1 MMMLWKSMN
10 EDGRGRALFLVLVM
24 LLSTTAANL
33 VSASTSRTY
42 TTDTDP
48 VDVALGDFDCDGDLD
63 IVTANDRSTKISVLW
78 NEDGHFQKRT
88 DIWTS
93 ANPDQDADFEDHSNT
108 QQVEVGEFNGDD
120 AIDIVIYARNR
131 PLRQDASGAIVVDK
145 PGNVTIIENDGCDE
159 DTFTIGEQFDVVYMW
174 DLAVADV
181 NKDGDDDIVT
191 LELLA
196 DVKQQRAV
204 LYKGPITSSTQGQI
218 TLLGDSTNNAYRE
231 LELGDWG
238 EPSQT
243 GIGGSCDDVD
253 MWLVRAEG
261 VDYLTGAV
269 TSPGDSDN
277 VTVLEFDCNSDKFP
291 DIFTWSTTGGTTT
304 GSSVYTGSTHNH
316 QLGVPFGGFDIGDM
330 NDDGIVDVVAINDG
344 NTENVSYA
352 TITQSTHTYS
362 QTKTVYFGPYIAWEV
377 TVAELNG
384 DGEPDFIHAAK
395 FKQSNSTSSTGETT
409 TNYYLNLPTSVQVTL
424 SNGGG
429 GHMNPLE
436 YFGAMRPTTV
446 TVGQVIGGLNSAPD
460 LIVGHG
466 AYDQLTYDDNFGW
479 DGSYDRIVV
488 IEMDNK
494 DLAVS
499 SIDIKPTDAYVG
511 ALGEGTREIE
521 VTVTNTG
528 MDILNGQAT
537 LDVMIQEV
545 DEAASSN
552 VTVYAMDWDNPED
565 RSGCGTGCTWT
576 TESYYGASHWH
587 EEVAANSTV
596 GHTSGNNA
604 ATQAANAN
612 NPTDF
617 MWSGV
622 MKTNS
627 SGDTWSG
634 YGPNWDE
641 GLVLNDIDLT
651 GADRA
656 WMSLEIF
663 RHLGLSDLYVNDGT
677 GFILSEVWDD
687 GAMIEVFS
695 EDVGWVLINC
705 PNSAYFAGQC
715 PSTASYWGG
724 YDNGRVESEA
734 NTGLDAAIYRYGGA
748 IPGTQ
753 YGWANF
759 TDEGLGSFDLSRFTG
774 EVIDVRFRF
783 KSGFEGSLGANES
796 LWSGRDGFAIDN
808 LTIWKQNTAFTS
820 NVQTQQTN
828 INMNNLAPN
837 EDYTPPAIAADFV
850 NGTTYRISAS
860 LNYGQDEQ
868 PANDEIIGYVTVF
881 NLFDPAVVEI
891 EDFNPGGLYAEG
903 NFPINVK
910 VEHLGNTNVT
920 FDLEAKVYSAIPA
933 DVFCGDPLGDCEEGF
948 EGGSAG
954 FRYSDDGNSN
964 GGILDDSTCTEQL
977 FGSYAYWFGHP
988 CDVANSFGDVWENET
1003 LTIPDIDLTSMTGDY
1018 VALNFEYFAETWFE
1032 YNIQS
1037 GATSSIYDYAALTAD
1052 WTKGG
1057 NDYDGLIIG
1066 QWNDYN
1072 EDGFCIVDEDGN
1084 GFIDPVN
1091 ETTIDNTE
1099 IEWIGDPRNV
1109 NGGSGNYEVFYN
1121 TDGLVQS
1128 RSIDLT
1134 HLYIINRTSPD
1145 SNLWTDECISLA
1157 GSVVDLNFEFRSN
1170 DDGHNGQNDGVRGVA
1185 FDNISL
1191 QEFSFSQDAVYSTSV
1206 VDLDAEENRT
1216 ITVSNHDFVS
1226 GVYKIEVESIYD
1238 NTTQGTAWYA
1248 NEEISLANN
1257 LARVIFSVE
1266 SVDITLGKPNQLSCL
1281 SDVVLDCIL
1290 PIDNVTTHDWSLSAT
1305 NGVLQGDYTFH
1316 MTIEDMDTG
1325 NQVHTTTAGPSQTL
1339 GPHERTTVTFTPWNG
1354 WMDGHKY
1361 NISYHATLPDGSSSG
1376 NVRYFHAAFAYD
1388 VDVAILSGDSPRVTA
1403 IKEDLSLLGMTYT
1416 QYDINDW
1423 QEYLEL
1429 GWLVHYDKVI
1439 MPWQDV
1445 NTAKPSDEGG
1455 KGYYELIGGSSN
1467 QNALKNFMSDG
1478 GTLQVHLSG
1487 ATDYYEYSSSTG
1499 ESLLPFNMDIQPKD
1513 TPETRITYSN
1523 MDVADPYHP
1532 ILDSVDLAAFQGFD
1546 QFGTVTE
1553 AIINTKS
1560 AAATSV
1566 PRACGGYS
1574 EEGGSFQ
1581 RLIQSQEDPQ
1591 NTVLG
1596 VCSYNE
1602 GGMIVTTIDVES
1614 VSDRADSST
1623 FPLLG
1628 NMLTYHVSPYPT
1640 GFGTLGNGLDLTI
1653 NGEIPSYDPST
1664 GGYSFHYMKSN
1675 AEVTFGYQTTSTET
1689 LSTDWVMSGP
1699 TDWSGASMASGT
1711 DHIEDANPMVVF
1723 CKVDFSSATGC
1734 LQQATWEITLFLH
1747 DSEGHSRTISVT
1759 VQTDDTRADEFRP
1772 IADVEI
1778 DMRTD
1783 YEDQI
1788 EDRGLKT
1795 VSGVDWPQKRIHL
1808 DSTGSLTVHFDASN
1822 SSDADALTGSGIESY
1837 EWTVLF
1843 DKPYNEDNY
1852 KLDGHTFETP
1862 STSDGAWAYTFS
1874 NVTVDPSGQTESLIR
1889 IELVVF
1895 DQAGKSSDKYKM
1907 YFSVVPEGFGDAE
1920 PTISIDVS
1928 LNGTQYNGSDITL
1941 RGTILDGS
1949 EQGDVYVEAAL
1960 DEATFD
1966 QTAVAKYTLQLE
1978 GKWAKSDALGDTDDF
1993 ELTLN
1998 IDDLFDNETKSKRVY
2013 LKMYEGDDKRWQTI
2027 YWIEITLPACQ
2038 GLQVPTAVLDAEPD
2052 AYWIWD
2058 EETGTCS
2065 WSGKYVDTDGDG
2077 APDAEEDDTKDDAK
2091 SGDDNLMLYLGGGI
2105 GLALV
2110 VLLSLFFV
2118 LRGGNE
2124 DEIIDSGMSG
2134 DFSATA
2140 AGYAGVAQM
2149 DPMEQYV
2156 QQLIA
2161 QGYPEETARA
2171 YAQQYAGHFQQQ
2183 Q

>member
-1 MMMLWKSMN
+1 
-10 EDGRGRALFLVLVM
+10 
-24 LLSTTAANL
+24 
-33 VSASTSRTY
+33 
-42 TTDTDP
+42 
-48 VDVALGDFDCDGDLD
+48 
-63 IVTANDRSTKISVLW
+63 
-78 NEDGHFQKRT
+78 
-88 DIWTS
+88 
-93 ANPDQDADFEDHSNT
+93 
-108 QQVEVGEFNGDD
+108 
-120 AIDIVIYARNR
+120 
-131 PLRQDASGAIVVDK
+131 
-145 PGNVTIIENDGCDE
+145 
-159 DTFTIGEQFDVVYMW
+159 
-174 DLAVADV
+174 
-181 NKDGDDDIVT
+181 
-191 LELLA
+191 
-196 DVKQQRAV
+196 
-204 LYKGPITSSTQGQI
+204 
-218 TLLGDSTNNAYRE
+218 
-231 LELGDWG
+231 
-238 EPSQT
+238 
-243 GIGGSCDDVD
+243 
-253 MWLVRAEG
+253 
-261 VDYLTGAV
+261 
-269 TSPGDSDN
+269 
-277 VTVLEFDCNSDKFP
+277 
-291 DIFTWSTTGGTTT
+291 
-304 GSSVYTGSTHNH
+304 
-316 QLGVPFGGFDIGDM
+316 
-330 NDDGIVDVVAINDG
+330 
-344 NTENVSYA
+344 
-352 TITQSTHTYS
+352 
-362 QTKTVYFGPYIAWEV
+362 
-377 TVAELNG
+377 
-384 DGEPDFIHAAK
+384 
-395 FKQSNSTSSTGETT
+395 
-409 TNYYLNLPTSVQVTL
+409 
-424 SNGGG
+424 
-429 GHMNPLE
+429 
-436 YFGAMRPTTV
+436 
-446 TVGQVIGGLNSAPD
+446 
-460 LIVGHG
+460 
-466 AYDQLTYDDNFGW
+466 
-479 DGSYDRIVV
+479 
-488 IEMDNK
+488 
-494 DLAVS
+494 
-499 SIDIKPTDAYVG
+499 
-511 ALGEGTREIE
+511 
-521 VTVTNTG
+521 
-528 MDILNGQAT
+528 
-537 LDVMIQEV
+537 
-545 DEAASSN
+545 
-552 VTVYAMDWDNPED
+552 
-565 RSGCGTGCTWT
+565 
-576 TESYYGASHWH
+576 
-587 EEVAANSTV
+587 
-596 GHTSGNNA
+596 
-604 ATQAANAN
+604 
-612 NPTDF
+612 
-617 MWSGV
+617 
-622 MKTNS
+622 
-627 SGDTWSG
+627 
-634 YGPNWDE
+634 
-641 GLVLNDIDLT
+641 
-651 GADRA
+651 
-656 WMSLEIF
+656 
-663 RHLGLSDLYVNDGT
+663 
-677 GFILSEVWDD
+677 
-687 GAMIEVFS
+687 
-695 EDVGWVLINC
+695 
-705 PNSAYFAGQC
+705 
-715 PSTASYWGG
+715 
-724 YDNGRVESEA
+724 
-734 NTGLDAAIYRYGGA
+734 
-748 IPGTQ
+748 
-753 YGWANF
+753 
-759 TDEGLGSFDLSRFTG
+759 
-774 EVIDVRFRF
+774 
-783 KSGFEGSLGANES
+783 
-796 LWSGRDGFAIDN
+796 
-808 LTIWKQNTAFTS
+808 
-820 NVQTQQTN
+820 
-828 INMNNLAPN
+828 
-837 EDYTPPAIAADFV
+837 
-850 NGTTYRISAS
+850 
-860 LNYGQDEQ
+860 
-868 PANDEIIGYVTVF
+868 
-881 NLFDPAVVEI
+881 
-891 EDFNPGGLYAEG
+891 
-903 NFPINVK
+903 
-910 VEHLGNTNVT
+910 
-920 FDLEAKVYSAIPA
+920 
-933 DVFCGDPLGDCEEGF
+933 
-948 EGGSAG
+948 
-954 FRYSDDGNSN
+954 
-964 GGILDDSTCTEQL
+964 
-977 FGSYAYWFGHP
+977 
-988 CDVANSFGDVWENET
+988 
-1003 LTIPDIDLTSMTGDY
+1003 
-1018 VALNFEYFAETWFE
+1018 
-1032 YNIQS
+1032 
-1037 GATSSIYDYAALTAD
+1037 
-1052 WTKGG
+1052 
-1057 NDYDGLIIG
+1057 
-1066 QWNDYN
+1066 
-1072 EDGFCIVDEDGN
+1072 
-1084 GFIDPVN
+1084 
-1091 ETTIDNTE
+1091 
-1099 IEWIGDPRNV
+1099 
-1109 NGGSGNYEVFYN
+1109 
-1121 TDGLVQS
+1121 
-1128 RSIDLT
+1128 
-1134 HLYIINRTSPD
+1134 
-1145 SNLWTDECISLA
+1145 
-1157 GSVVDLNFEFRSN
+1157 
-1170 DDGHNGQNDGVRGVA
+1170 
-1185 FDNISL
+1185 
-1191 QEFSFSQDAVYSTSV
+1191 
-1206 VDLDAEENRT
+1206 
-1216 ITVSNHDFVS
+1216 
-1226 GVYKIEVESIYD
+1226 
-1238 NTTQGTAWYA
+1238 
-1248 NEEISLANN
+1248 
-1257 LARVIFSVE
+1257 
-1266 SVDITLGKPNQLSCL
+1266 
-1281 SDVVLDCIL
+1281 
-1290 PIDNVTTHDWSLSAT
+1290 
-1305 NGVLQGDYTFH
+1305 
-1316 MTIEDMDTG
+1316 
-1325 NQVHTTTAGPSQTL
+1325 
-1339 GPHERTTVTFTPWNG
+1339 
-1354 WMDGHKY
+1354 
-1361 NISYHATLPDGSSSG
+1361 
-1376 NVRYFHAAFAYD
+1376 
-1388 VDVAILSGDSPRVTA
+1388 
-1403 IKEDLSLLGMTYT
+1403 
-1416 QYDINDW
+1416 
-1423 QEYLEL
+1423 
-1429 GWLVHYDKVI
+1429 
-1439 MPWQDV
+1439 
-1445 NTAKPSDEGG
+1445 
-1455 KGYYELIGGSSN
+1455 
-1467 QNALKNFMSDG
+1467 MSDG